1 MSAETV
7 EPPPLG
13 HGRGVSPGWRQ
24 AFLARL
30 REPVPPRLVLPT
42 LVIVLALAALL
53 VLGSRSSGA
62 AGGVIVD
69 HALVDDA
76 PTLTLREA
84 ETCRPATLSD
94 RMPGPECQWETAPL
108 AKLWPSRRAG
118 PPQYDVWYKLH
129 FHLDAVPARGLAM
142 YVVAFNRTGRLFVNG
157 RYAHEFGAMTEPLPL
172 NWNRSQYA
180 FMPAALLRAGDNE
193 IDIQQRA
200 YSWDRA
206 WLAPVQLGPEAAMA
220 DTWHKRVFWQNELVR
235 ILGVSAATIGLFML
249 AVWLGRRSE
258 AMYFWFACVS
268 LLWSVISIDYFTA
281 VPPLPALQWEHCME
295 AAQVLR
301 GVLMFM
307 FTLRYC
313 GKRWPV
319 AELLA
324 WGYFALGAAAML
336 SDALWAGYVILLWY
350 LGTLVFAF
358 VYFIML
364 VRQGLRNSLLQG
376 VMLAVAGATQ
386 LGLSVYDLVLLSA
399 GTWTD
404 RVYLTHFSAPLFVGV
419 VGTILIQRFVESLN
433 AYERLAAVLEQRVSE
448 KAAELERNYEQLSEA
463 RRNQALTMERGRIM
477 SEMHDGIGSQ
487 LTLALS
493 LVRRMDREA
502 NPGGPSVDG
511 QVATVLR
518 ESIEDLQLIIDSLE
532 PVENDLLTVLGT
544 LRYRL
549 QDRLGKGGIDLQWNV
564 VDLPPLP
571 MLTPHSVLSILR
583 VVQEA
588 FANCLK
594 HSGATRITVTTG
606 LVGEPGQ
613 DEKAR
618 IAITDNGRGIDGT
631 RVGRGLENM
640 RRRASTLGG
649 ALQITSRPG
658 CTEVLLVFPTLRTPE
673 QAQGFPP
680 KG

>member
-1 MSAETV
+1 MV
-7 EPPPLG
+7 NL
-13 HGRGVSPGWRQ
+13 RWRR
-24 AFLARL
+24 AVLASL
-30 REPVPPRLVLPT
+30 QVPVTDRLVVPT
-42 LVIVLALAALL
+42 MVIVLALVAWLAL
-53 VLGSRSSGA
+53 GGRSPGI
-62 AGGVIVD
+62 AGGVTVD
-69 HALVDDA
+69 HALADDA
-76 PTLTLREA
+76 PSLTLREA
-84 ETCRPATLSD
+84 ETCRPSGLSD
-94 RMPGPECQWETAPL
+94 KMPGAECHWQTAPL
-108 AKLWPSRRAG
+108 AKMWPSHRSG

-129 FHLDAVPARGLAM
+129 FHLDTVPARGVAL

-157 RYAHEFGAMTEPLPL
+157 QFATEFGSMVEPLPL
-172 NWNRSQYA
+172 NWNRSQHA
-180 FMPAALLRAGDNE
+180 FMPAALLRTGDNE
-193 IDIQQRA
+193 IEIQQRA
-200 YSWDRA
+200 YAWEQA
-206 WLAPVQLGPEAAMA
+206 WLAPVQLGPEARMSE
-220 DTWHKRVFWQNELVR
+220 TWRRRVFWQNELVR
-235 ILGVSAATIGLFML
+235 ILGVSAATIGLFMF

-268 LLWSVISIDYFTA
+268 LLWSVISLDYFA
-281 VPPLPALQWEHCME
+281 PYPPLPAFQWERCME

-319 AELLA
+319 AEFLA
-324 WGYFALGAAAML
+324 WGYLALGVAAMF
-336 SDALWAGYVILLWY
+336 SDALSSGYPIVLWY
-350 LGTLVFAF
+350 LGTLAFAF

-364 VRQGLRNSLLQG
+364 VRQGLRNSLLEG
-376 VMLAVAGATQ
+376 AMLAVAGATQ
-386 LGLSVYDLVLLSA
+386 LGLSVYDLQLYSSR
-399 GTWTD
+399 TWTD

-433 AYERLAAVLEQRVSE
+433 AYQRLAAVLEQRVAE
-448 KAAELERNYEQLSEA
+448 KAAELERNYEQLVEA

-493 LVRRMDREA
+493 LVRRMDRDA
-502 NPGGPSVDG
+502 NPGEPPQDG

-583 VVQEA
+583 IVQEA

-594 HSGATRITVTTG
+594 HSGATRIAVTTG
-606 LVGEPGQ
+606 LTGEPGN
-613 DEKAR
+613 DEMAH
-618 IAITDNGRGIDGT
+618 ICVADNGRGIDGT

-640 RRRASTLGG
+640 RRRAGALGG
-649 ALQITSRPG
+649 TLQIDSGTDGTRV
-658 CTEVLLVFPTLRTPE
+658 TLVFPTLRQP
-673 QAQGFPP
+673 A
-680 KG
+680 

>member
-1 MSAETV
+1 MN
-7 EPPPLG
+7 L
-13 HGRGVSPGWRQ
+13 RWRR
-24 AFLARL
+24 AVLARL
-30 REPVPPRLVLPT
+30 QVPVTDRLVVPT
-42 LVIVLALAALL
+42 MVILLALVAWLALGGRATG
-53 VLGSRSSGA
+53 V
-62 AGGVIVD
+62 AGGVTVD
-69 HALVDDA
+69 HALADDA
-76 PTLTLREA
+76 PALTLREA
-84 ETCRPATLSD
+84 ETCRPGTLSD
-94 RMPGPECQWETAPL
+94 RLPGPECHWQTAPL
-108 AKLWPSRRAG
+108 AKMWPSHRSG

-129 FHLDAVPARGLAM
+129 FHLDTVPARGVAL

-157 RYAHEFGAMTEPLPL
+157 QFATEFGAMVEPLPL
-172 NWNRSQYA
+172 NWNRSQQA

-193 IDIQQRA
+193 IEIQQRA
-200 YSWDRA
+200 YSWEQA
-206 WLAPVQLGPEAAMA
+206 WLAPVQLGPEARMSE
-220 DTWHKRVFWQNELVR
+220 TWRRRVFWQNELVR
-235 ILGVSAATIGLFML
+235 ILGVSAATIGLFMF

-268 LLWSVISIDYFTA
+268 LLWSVISLDYFA
-281 VPPLPALQWEHCME
+281 PYPPLPAFQWERCME

-319 AELLA
+319 AEFLA
-324 WGYFALGAAAML
+324 WGYFALGVAAMFSDSL
-336 SDALWAGYVILLWY
+336 SSGYAIVLWY
-350 LGTLVFAF
+350 LGTLAFSF

-364 VRQGLRNSLLQG
+364 VRQGLRNSLLEG
-376 VMLAVAGATQ
+376 AMLAVAGATQ
-386 LGLSVYDLVLLSA
+386 LGLSVYDLQLYSSR
-399 GTWTD
+399 TWTD

-433 AYERLAAVLEQRVSE
+433 AYQRLAAVLEQRVAE
-448 KAAELERNYEQLSEA
+448 KAAELERNYEQLVEA

-502 NPGGPSVDG
+502 NPGAPPQDG

-583 VVQEA
+583 IVQEA

-594 HSGATRITVTTG
+594 HSGATRIAVTTG
-606 LVGEPGQ
+606 LTGEPGN
-613 DEKAR
+613 DEMAH
-618 IAITDNGRGIDGT
+618 IAVADNGRGIDGT

-640 RRRASTLGG
+640 RRRAGALGG
-649 ALQITSRPG
+649 TLQIDSGPDGTRV
-658 CTEVLLVFPTLRTPE
+658 TLVFPTLRQP
-673 QAQGFPP
+673 A
-680 KG
+680 